1 MNFSW
6 ITESLQPHRQ
16 LGQTAVTHAK
26 NLHIAFVWKIRIHGA
41 QHSKPLPLYKRPI
54 IFKFNYPNKNQLN
67 SLYLFILWLQT
78 VEVDGELHQGGRLHP
93 PGRQLDKQVV
103 VEDDR
108 ADGREPRRKIAV
120 GAAQL
125 VVAEVE
131 VLQPW
136 QSENCDRHTR
146 EVVAGHVQ

>member
-1 MNFSW
+1 M
-6 ITESLQPHRQ
+6 
-16 LGQTAVTHAK
+16 
-26 NLHIAFVWKIRIHGA
+26 
-41 QHSKPLPLYKRPI
+41 
-54 IFKFNYPNKNQLN
+54 N

-146 EVVAGHVQ
+146 EVVAGHVQRHQVRQAFQSNVHVQEAIFSSLIEVTG